1 MSDKIRYN
9 HAFSIAFSVET
20 ANDAENVSSSEIRA
34 GVLKRLADIGDFEL
48 VEAVGMPFD
57 TYEVTLDDALR
68 LHESEKVII
77 ENKFK

>member
-1 MSDKIRYN
+1 MSDKVFYN

-20 ANDAENVSSSEIRA
+20 ANDAESVSSSEIRA
-34 GVLKRLADIGDFEL
+34 GILKRLSDIGDFEL